1 MTTGPLPQFPL
12 LPQQDSPI
20 EDAWVAL
27 DLETTGLSPDNDAII
42 EVGAVKFQGREE
54 IDTYTT
60 LVNPYRSLDSFVR
73 RYTGISQEDVDSA
86 PPFSEVAPRLAAFIG
101 SAPVVGHNIGFD
113 LDFLRSAGLP
123 LTNPRTDTWDMAFV
137 LLPTHRDYS
146 LHNLAATLGIEHP
159 RPHRAMPDASVT
171 RSVFLEL
178 FDLASG
184 MDVFALAE
192 MERLASRSSWVLEY
206 LLRRLHMHRLSE
218 GVSTASG
225 AGVTGIDTRAL
236 RGRLHGKR
244 SLRPHRGVQGVDP
257 DEAAAILGADGPLS
271 RAVDGFEERPQQI
284 EMTRAVAEAIGDGK
298 RLMVEAGTG
307 VGKSLAY
314 LVPAALYALKN
325 NVRVV
330 VSTNTINLQEQLL
343 SKDIP
348 DLVKALD
355 EVDGVTSE
363 DLETTLLKGRA
374 NYLCLQRWG
383 HVRSGESLSEEDA
396 RTLAKALTWL
406 GSTSTGD
413 RSELNLG
420 GRGAFASW
428 DRLSAQGAADCQGV
442 GGVCFLR
449 AARERAAAAH
459 IVVVNH
465 ALLIADLAAGRALIP
480 DYDVLIVDEA
490 HHLEEVAT
498 KQLGFELSQAS
509 IDEQLQ
515 LLGGDRG
522 LVGAAV
528 TALRGS
534 LTAQTRRET
543 IEEVA
548 AKIAGGL
555 PGVRDS
561 IASMFAT
568 LTRVVDVQT
577 ADGREVRVTAATRA
591 QPGWSELEVRW
602 EDANALMGE
611 LERDLLALDAALDGL
626 EDAEVEYYEALVS
639 ETKNAIQQQME
650 LRANLAEF
658 IPKPDP
664 DGIYWVST
672 HRRTGDLSLNSA
684 PIHVGEQLDK
694 LLFSQKESVVL
705 TGATLSAG
713 GTFDHMRERTGFADH
728 DELLLGSPF
737 DYPNAALLYV
747 PADMPE
753 PGSWA
758 YQGAVEHAIVDAAAA
773 AEGRTMALFTSHAA
787 LQETA
792 RAVRGSLRSHDV
804 EVLAQGVDGPP
815 HRLVEAFLANPK
827 SVLLGTASFWE
838 GVDLAG
844 DALSVLIVARLPFA
858 VPTEPVF
865 EARSELFDDPF
876 GEYGVPQAIIRTRQ
890 GFGRLIRTSGD
901 RGVAIFLDRRVVSR
915 RYGKGFLDSLPPAT
929 RRQGRL
935 RDLSDHVRD
944 WLRPESQ
951 RPGTSAVS
959 DV

>member
-1 MTTGPLPQFPL
+1 MTTGPLPQIPL
-12 LPQQDSPI
+12 LPQQASPI
-20 EDAWVAL
+20 EDTWVAL
-27 DLETTGLSPDNDAII
+27 DLETTGLSPDGDAII
-42 EVGAVKFQGREE
+42 EVGAVKFQGDEE
-54 IDTYTT
+54 LDSYTS
-60 LVNPYRSLDSFVR
+60 LVNPYRSLDSFIR
-73 RYTGISQEDVDSA
+73 RYTGISQEEVDAA
-86 PPFSEVAPRLAAFIG
+86 PPFSDVAPRLASFIG

-113 LDFLRSAGLP
+113 LDFLRSGGLP

-137 LLPTHRDYS
+137 LLPRHRDYS
-146 LHNLAATLGIEHP
+146 LDKLAAALGIEHP
-159 RPHRAMPDASVT
+159 RPHRAIPDASVT
-171 RSVFLEL
+171 RSVFLKL
-178 FDLASG
+178 FDLAAE

-192 MERLASRSSWVLEY
+192 MERLASRSSWVLSY
-206 LLRRLHMHRLSE
+206 LFRRLHQYRLSE
-218 GVSTASG
+218 GPSASSG
-225 AGVTGIDTRAL
+225 AGVTGIDVRAL
-236 RGRLHGKR
+236 RARLHGGR
-244 SLRPHRGVQGVDP
+244 SLRPHRAVDTVDP
-257 DEAAAILGADGPLS
+257 DEVAAVLSADGPVS
-271 RAVDGFEERPQQI
+271 RAVSGFEERPQQI
-284 EMTRAVAEAIGDGK
+284 EMARAVAEAIGDGR

-348 DLVKALD
+348 DVIEALG
-355 EVDGVTSE
+355 EVEGVSSE
-363 DLETTLLKGRA
+363 DLQATLLKGRA

-383 HVRSGESLSEEDA
+383 HVRSGEGLSEEDA
-396 RTLAKALTWL
+396 RMLAKALTWL

-442 GGVCFLR
+442 SGVCFLR

-498 KQLGFELSQAS
+498 KQLGFEISQAG
-509 IDEQLQ
+509 IDEGLQ

-528 TALRGS
+528 MALRGS
-534 LTAQTRRET
+534 MAAQTRRET

-548 AKIAGGL
+548 ARIAGSL
-555 PGVRDS
+555 PGLRDS
-561 IASMFAT
+561 IAAMFSGLA
-568 LTRVVDVQT
+568 RVVDGQSG
-577 ADGREVRVTAATRA
+577 DGREMRVTSATRA

-626 EDAEVEYYEALVS
+626 EEAEVEFYEGLVS
-639 ETKNAIQQQME
+639 ETKNAIQEQME
-650 LRANLAEF
+650 LRANLSEF
-658 IPKPDP
+658 IPKPKD

-684 PIHVGEQLDK
+684 PMHVGEQLDK
-694 LLFSQKESVVL
+694 LLFSQKEAVVL
-705 TGATLSAG
+705 TGATLSAN
-713 GTFDHMRERTGFADH
+713 GTFDHMRDRTGFADN

-737 DYPNAALLYV
+737 DYPRAALVYV
-747 PADMPE
+747 PTDMPE
-753 PGSWA
+753 PSSWA
-758 YQGAVEHAIVDAAAA
+758 YQGAVEHAVVDAATG

-792 RAVRGSLRSHDV
+792 RAVRGGLQSHDIQ
-804 EVLAQGVDGPP
+804 VLAQGVDGPP
-815 HRLVEAFLANPK
+815 HRLVEAFLENPR
-827 SVLLGTASFWE
+827 SVLLGTSSFWE

-844 DALSVLIVARLPFA
+844 DALSVLIIARLPFA

-865 EARSELFDDPF
+865 EARSELFDNPF
-876 GEYGVPQAIIRTRQ
+876 EEYAVPHAIIRTRQ

-901 RGVAIFLDRRVVSR
+901 RGVAVFLDRRVVSR
-915 RYGKGFLDSLPPAT
+915 RYGEAFLNSLPPAT
-929 RRQGRL
+929 RRKGRV
-935 RDLSDHVRD
+935 RDLSEHIGA
-944 WLRPESQ
+944 WLKQE
-951 RPGTSAVS
+951 TV
-959 DV
+959 

>member
-12 LPQQDSPI
+12 LPQQASPI
-20 EDAWVAL
+20 EDTWVAL
-27 DLETTGLSPDNDAII
+27 DLETTGLSPDGDEII
-42 EVGAVKFQGREE
+42 EVGAVKFQGDEE
-54 IDTYTT
+54 LDSYTS
-60 LVNPYRSLDSFVR
+60 LVNPYRSLDSFIR
-73 RYTGISQEDVDSA
+73 RYTGISQEDVDGA
-86 PPFSEVAPRLAAFIG
+86 PPFSDVAPRLAAFIG
-101 SAPVVGHNIGFD
+101 SAPVVGHNIAFD
-113 LDFLRSAGLP
+113 LDFLRSGGLP

-137 LLPTHRDYS
+137 LLPRHRDYS
-146 LHNLAATLGIEHP
+146 LDKLAAALGIEHP
-159 RPHRAMPDASVT
+159 RPHRAIPDASVT
-171 RSVFLEL
+171 RSVFLRL
-178 FDLASG
+178 FDVAAE

-192 MERLASRSSWVLEY
+192 MERLASRSSWVLAY
-206 LLRRLHMHRLSE
+206 LFRRLHQFRLSQ
-218 GVSTASG
+218 GPSAPSG

-236 RGRLHGKR
+236 RARLHGGR
-244 SLRPHRGVQGVDP
+244 SLRPHRAVDTVDP
-257 DEAAAILGADGPLS
+257 DEVAAVLSGDGPLS
-271 RAVDGFEERPQQI
+271 RAVSGFEERPQQI
-284 EMTRAVAEAIGDGK
+284 EMARAVAEAIGDGR

-343 SKDIP
+343 TKDIP
-348 DLVKALD
+348 DVVKALE
-355 EVDGVTSE
+355 EVEGVSSE
-363 DLETTLLKGRA
+363 DLQATLLKGRA

-383 HVRSGESLSEEDA
+383 HVRSGEGLSEEDA
-396 RTLAKALTWL
+396 RMLAKALTWL

-442 GGVCFLR
+442 SGVCFLR

-459 IVVVNH
+459 VVVVNH
-465 ALLIADLAAGRALIP
+465 ALLIADLVAGRALIP

-498 KQLGFELSQAS
+498 KQLGFEISQAG
-509 IDEQLQ
+509 IDEGLQ

-528 TALRGS
+528 MALRGS
-534 LTAQTRRET
+534 MAAQTRRET

-548 AKIAGGL
+548 ARIAGSLSGL
-555 PGVRDS
+555 RDS
-561 IASMFAT
+561 IAAMFGA
-568 LTRVVDVQT
+568 LARVVDGQSG
-577 ADGREVRVTAATRA
+577 DGREMRVTAATRA

-626 EDAEVEYYEALVS
+626 EEAEVEYYEGLVS
-639 ETKNAIQQQME
+639 ETKNAIQEQME
-650 LRANLAEF
+650 LRANLSEF
-658 IPKPDP
+658 IPKPQD

-684 PIHVGEQLDK
+684 PMHVGEQLDK
-694 LLFSQKESVVL
+694 LLFSQKEAVVL
-705 TGATLSAG
+705 TGATLSAN
-713 GTFDHMRERTGFADH
+713 GTFDHMRDRTGFADN

-737 DYPNAALLYV
+737 DYPRAALVYV
-747 PADMPE
+747 PTDMPE
-753 PGSWA
+753 PSSWA
-758 YQGAVEHAIVDAAAA
+758 YQGAVEHAVVDAATG

-792 RAVRGSLRSHDV
+792 RAVRGGLQSHDIQ
-804 EVLAQGVDGPP
+804 VLAQGVDGPP
-815 HRLVEAFLANPK
+815 HRLVEEFLDNPR
-827 SVLLGTASFWE
+827 SVLLGTSSFWE

-844 DALSVLIVARLPFA
+844 DALSVLIIARLPFA

-865 EARSELFDDPF
+865 EARSELFDNPF
-876 GEYGVPQAIIRTRQ
+876 EEYAVPHAIIRTRQ

-901 RGVAIFLDRRVVSR
+901 RGVAVFLDRRVVSR
-915 RYGKGFLDSLPPAT
+915 RYGDAFLNSLPPAT
-929 RRQGRL
+929 RRKGRV
-935 RDLSDHVRD
+935 RDLSEHIGA
-944 WLRPESQ
+944 WLKP
-951 RPGTSAVS
+951 T
-959 DV
+959 D

>member
-12 LPQQDSPI
+12 LPQQASPI
-20 EDAWVAL
+20 EDTWVAL
-27 DLETTGLSPDNDAII
+27 DLETTGLSPDGDEII
-42 EVGAVKFQGREE
+42 EVGAVKFQGDEE
-54 IDTYTT
+54 LDSYTS
-60 LVNPYRSLDSFVR
+60 LVNPYRSLDSFIR
-73 RYTGISQEDVDSA
+73 RYTGISQEDVDGA
-86 PPFSEVAPRLAAFIG
+86 PPFSDVAPRLAAFIG

-113 LDFLRSAGLP
+113 LDFLRSGGLP

-137 LLPTHRDYS
+137 LLPRHRDYS
-146 LHNLAATLGIEHP
+146 LDKLAAALGIEHP
-159 RPHRAMPDASVT
+159 RPHRAIPDASVT
-171 RSVFLEL
+171 RSVFLRL
-178 FDLASG
+178 FDVAAE

-192 MERLASRSSWVLEY
+192 MERLASRSSWVLAY
-206 LLRRLHMHRLSE
+206 LFRRLHQFRLSQ
-218 GVSTASG
+218 GPSASSG
-225 AGVTGIDTRAL
+225 AGVTGIDVRAL
-236 RGRLHGKR
+236 RARLHGGR
-244 SLRPHRGVQGVDP
+244 SLRPHRAVDTVDP
-257 DEAAAILGADGPLS
+257 DEVAAVLSADGPLS
-271 RAVDGFEERPQQI
+271 RAVSGFEERPQQI
-284 EMTRAVAEAIGDGK
+284 EMAFAVAEAIGDGK

-343 SKDIP
+343 TKDIP
-348 DLVKALD
+348 DVVTALG
-355 EVDGVTSE
+355 EVEGVSSE
-363 DLETTLLKGRA
+363 DLQATLLKGRA

-383 HVRSGESLSEEDA
+383 HVRSGEGLSEEDA
-396 RTLAKALTWL
+396 RMLAKALTWL

-442 GGVCFLR
+442 SGVCFLR

-459 IVVVNH
+459 VVVVNH
-465 ALLIADLAAGRALIP
+465 ALLIADLVAGRALIP

-498 KQLGFELSQAS
+498 KQLGFEISQAG
-509 IDEQLQ
+509 IDEGLQ

-528 TALRGS
+528 MALRGS
-534 LTAQTRRET
+534 MAAQTRRET

-548 AKIAGGL
+548 ARIAGSL
-555 PGVRDS
+555 PGLRDS
-561 IASMFAT
+561 IAAMFGA
-568 LTRVVDVQT
+568 LARVVDGQSG
-577 ADGREVRVTAATRA
+577 DGREMRVTAATRA

-626 EDAEVEYYEALVS
+626 EEAEVEYYEGLVS
-639 ETKNAIQQQME
+639 ETKNAIQEQME
-650 LRANLAEF
+650 LRANLSEF
-658 IPKPDP
+658 IPKPQD

-684 PIHVGEQLDK
+684 PMHVGEQLDK
-694 LLFSQKESVVL
+694 LLFSQKEAVVL
-705 TGATLSAG
+705 TGATLSAN
-713 GTFDHMRERTGFADH
+713 GTFDHMRDRTGFADN

-737 DYPNAALLYV
+737 DYPRSALVYV
-747 PADMPE
+747 PTDMPE
-753 PGSWA
+753 PSSWA
-758 YQGAVEHAIVDAAAA
+758 YQGAVEHAVVDAATG

-792 RAVRGSLRSHDV
+792 RAVRGGLQSHDIQ
-804 EVLAQGVDGPP
+804 VLAQGVDGPP
-815 HRLVEAFLANPK
+815 HRLVEAFLENPR
-827 SVLLGTASFWE
+827 SVLLGTSSFWE

-844 DALSVLIVARLPFA
+844 DALSVLIIARLPFA

-865 EARSELFDDPF
+865 AARSELFDNPF
-876 GEYGVPQAIIRTRQ
+876 EEYAVPHAIIRTRQ

-901 RGVAIFLDRRVVSR
+901 RGVAVFLDRRVVSR
-915 RYGKGFLDSLPPAT
+915 RYGEAFLNSLPPAT
-929 RRQGRL
+929 RRKGRV
-935 RDLSDHVRD
+935 RDLSEHIGA
-944 WLRPESQ
+944 WLKP
-951 RPGTSAVS
+951 T
-959 DV
+959 D

>member
-1 MTTGPLPQFPL
+1 MSTGPLPQIPL
-12 LPQQDSPI
+12 LPQQASPI
-20 EDAWVAL
+20 EDSWVAL
-27 DLETTGLSPDNDAII
+27 DLETTGLSPDGDAII
-42 EVGAVKFQGREE
+42 EVGAVKFQGEE
-54 IDTYTT
+54 ELDSYTT
-60 LVNPYRSLDSFVR
+60 LVNPYRSLDSFIR
-73 RYTGISQEDVDSA
+73 RYTGISQADVDAA
-86 PPFSEVAPRLAAFIG
+86 PPFSEVAPRLAAFVG
-101 SAPVVGHNIGFD
+101 SAPIVGHNIGFD
-113 LDFLRSAGLP
+113 LDFLRSGGLP
-123 LTNPRTDTWDMAFV
+123 LPNPRADTWDMAFV
-137 LLPTHRDYS
+137 LLPRLRDYS
-146 LHNLAATLGIEHP
+146 LQRLALSLGIEHP
-159 RPHRAMPDASVT
+159 RPHRAMPDATVT
-171 RSVFLEL
+171 RSVFLKL
-178 FDLASG
+178 FEMAAE

-192 MERLASRSSWVLEY
+192 MERLASRSSWVLAY
-206 LLRRLHMHRLSE
+206 LLRRLEQHRLSE
-218 GVSTASG
+218 GPSPSSG
-225 AGVTGIDTRAL
+225 AGVTGIDVRAL
-236 RGRLHGKR
+236 RARLHGGR
-244 SLRPHRGVQGVDP
+244 SLRPHRSVESIDP
-257 DEAAAILGADGPLS
+257 DEVEAVLSADGPLS
-271 RAVDGFEERPQQI
+271 RAVSGFEERPQQI
-284 EMTRAVAEAIGDGK
+284 EMARAVARAIGEGR

-343 SKDIP
+343 TKDIP
-348 DLVKALD
+348 DVEKALE
-355 EVDGVTSE
+355 EVEGVSSE
-363 DLETTLLKGRA
+363 DLQATLLKGRA

-396 RTLAKALTWL
+396 RMLAKALTWL
-406 GSTSTGD
+406 GGTSTGD
-413 RSELNLG
+413 RSELNLS
-420 GRGAFASW
+420 GRGTLASW

-442 GGVCFLR
+442 SGVCFLR

-465 ALLIADLAAGRALIP
+465 ALLIADLVAGRALIP

-509 IDEQLQ
+509 IDETLQ

-528 TALRGS
+528 SALRGS
-534 LTAQTRRET
+534 FAAQTRRET

-548 AKIAGGL
+548 ARIAASL

-561 IASMFAT
+561 VAAMFAT
-568 LTRVVDVQT
+568 LARVADGQS
-577 ADGREVRVTAATRA
+577 ADGREVRVTSATRA

-611 LERDLLALDAALDGL
+611 LERDLLSLDAALDGL
-626 EDAEVEYYEALVS
+626 EEAEVEYYEALVL
-639 ETKNAIQQQME
+639 ETKNAIQEQME

-658 IPKPDP
+658 IPKPQP

-694 LLFSQKESVVL
+694 LLFSQKEAVVL
-705 TGATLSAG
+705 TGATLSAN
-713 GTFDHMRERTGFADH
+713 GTFDHMRDRTGFADN

-737 DYPNAALLYV
+737 DYPRSALVYV
-747 PADMPE
+747 PTDMPE
-753 PGSWA
+753 PSSWK
-758 YQGAVEHAIVDAAAA
+758 YQGAVEHAVVDAATA

-787 LQETA
+787 LRETA
-792 RAVRGSLRSHDV
+792 KAVRGGLQSHDIQ
-804 EVLAQGVDGPP
+804 VLAQGVDGPP
-815 HRLVEAFLANPK
+815 HRLLEEFLDNPK

-844 DALSVLIVARLPFA
+844 DALSVLIIARLPFA

-865 EARSELFDDPF
+865 AARSELFDNPF
-876 GEYGVPQAIIRTRQ
+876 EEYAVPQAIIRTRQ

-901 RGVAIFLDRRVVSR
+901 KGVAIFLDRRVVSR
-915 RYGKGFLDSLPPAT
+915 RYGGAFLGSLPPAS

-935 RDLSDHVRD
+935 RDLAEHIGS
-944 WLRPESQ
+944 WLKTE
-951 RPGTSAVS
+951 
-959 DV
+959 D

>member
-12 LPQQDSPI
+12 LPQQASPI

-27 DLETTGLSPDNDAII
+27 DLETTGLSPDSDAII
-42 EVGAVKFQGREE
+42 EVGAVKFQGDEE
-54 IDTYTT
+54 LDSYTT
-60 LVNPYRSLDSFVR
+60 LVNPYRSLDSFIR
-73 RYTGISQEDVDSA
+73 RYTGISQEEVDAA
-86 PPFSEVAPRLAAFIG
+86 PPFSEVAPRLASFIG

-113 LDFLRSAGLP
+113 LDFLRSGGLP

-137 LLPTHRDYS
+137 LLPRHRDYS
-146 LHNLAATLGIEHP
+146 LDKLAAALGIEHP
-159 RPHRAMPDASVT
+159 RPHRAIPDASVT
-171 RSVFLEL
+171 RSVFLKL
-178 FDLASG
+178 FDVAAE

-192 MERLASRSSWVLEY
+192 MERLASRSSWVLAY
-206 LLRRLHMHRLSE
+206 LLRRLHQYRLSE
-218 GVSTASG
+218 GPSASSG
-225 AGVTGIDTRAL
+225 AGVTGIDVRAL
-236 RGRLHGKR
+236 RARLHGGR
-244 SLRPHRGVQGVDP
+244 SLRPHRAVDTVDP
-257 DEAAAILGADGPLS
+257 DEVAAVLSADGPVS
-271 RAVDGFEERPQQI
+271 RAVSGFEERPQQI
-284 EMTRAVAEAIGDGK
+284 EMARAVAEAIGDGR

-348 DLVKALD
+348 DVVDALR
-355 EVDGVTSE
+355 EVEGVSSE
-363 DLETTLLKGRA
+363 DLQATLLKGRA

-383 HVRSGESLSEEDA
+383 HVRSGEGLSEEDA
-396 RTLAKALTWL
+396 RMLAKALTWL
-406 GSTSTGD
+406 GDTSTGD

-442 GGVCFLR
+442 SGVCFLR

-459 IVVVNH
+459 VVVVNH

-498 KQLGFELSQAS
+498 KQLGFEISQAG
-509 IDEQLQ
+509 IDEGLQ

-528 TALRGS
+528 SALRGS
-534 LTAQTRRET
+534 MAAQTRRET

-548 AKIAGGL
+548 AKIAGSL
-555 PGVRDS
+555 PGLRDS
-561 IASMFAT
+561 VAAMFGT
-568 LTRVVDVQT
+568 LARVVDGQSG
-577 ADGREVRVTAATRA
+577 DGREMRVTAATRA

-626 EDAEVEYYEALVS
+626 EEAEVEYYEGLVS
-639 ETKNAIQQQME
+639 ETKNAIQEQME
-650 LRANLAEF
+650 LRAHLTEF
-658 IPKPDP
+658 IPKPQD

-684 PIHVGEQLDK
+684 PMHVGEQLDK
-694 LLFSQKESVVL
+694 LLFSQKEAVVL
-705 TGATLSAG
+705 TGATLSAN
-713 GTFDHMRERTGFADH
+713 GTFDHMRDRTGFADN

-737 DYPNAALLYV
+737 DYPRSALVYV
-747 PADMPE
+747 PTDMPE
-753 PGSWA
+753 PSSWA
-758 YQGAVEHAIVDAAAA
+758 YQGAVEHAVVDAATG

-792 RAVRGSLRSHDV
+792 RAVRGALQSHDIQ
-804 EVLAQGVDGPP
+804 VLAQGLDGPP
-815 HRLVEAFLANPK
+815 HRLVEAFLDNPR
-827 SVLLGTASFWE
+827 SVLLGTSSFWE

-844 DALSVLIVARLPFA
+844 DALSVLIIARLPFA

-865 EARSELFDDPF
+865 EARSELFDNPF
-876 GEYGVPQAIIRTRQ
+876 EEYAVPHAIIRTRQ

-901 RGVAIFLDRRVVSR
+901 RGVAVFLDRRVVSR
-915 RYGKGFLDSLPPAT
+915 RYGDAFLASLPPAT
-929 RRQGRL
+929 RRKGRL
-935 RDLSDHVRD
+935 RDLSEHIGT
-944 WLRPESQ
+944 WLKP
-951 RPGTSAVS
+951 T
-959 DV
+959 D

>member
-12 LPQQDSPI
+12 LPQQASPI
-20 EDAWVAL
+20 EDTWVAL
-27 DLETTGLSPDNDAII
+27 DLETTGLSPDGDAII
-42 EVGAVKFQGREE
+42 EVGAVKFQGDEE
-54 IDTYTT
+54 LDSYTS
-60 LVNPYRSLDSFVR
+60 LVNPYRSLDSFIR
-73 RYTGISQEDVDSA
+73 RYTGISQEEVDAA
-86 PPFSEVAPRLAAFIG
+86 PPFSDVAPRLASFIG
-101 SAPVVGHNIGFD
+101 SAPVVGHNIAFD
-113 LDFLRSAGLP
+113 LDFLRSGGLP
-123 LTNPRTDTWDMAFV
+123 LTNPRADTWDMAFV
-137 LLPTHRDYS
+137 LLPRHRDYS
-146 LHNLAATLGIEHP
+146 LDKLAAALGIEHP
-159 RPHRAMPDASVT
+159 RPHRAIPDASVT
-171 RSVFLEL
+171 RSVFLRL
-178 FDLASG
+178 FDVAAE

-192 MERLASRSSWVLEY
+192 MERLASQSSWVLAY
-206 LLRRLHMHRLSE
+206 LFRRLHQYRLSQ
-218 GVSTASG
+218 GPSAPSG

-236 RGRLHGKR
+236 RARLHGGR
-244 SLRPHRGVQGVDP
+244 SLRPHRAVDTVDP
-257 DEAAAILGADGPLS
+257 DEVAAVLSADGPLS
-271 RAVDGFEERPQQI
+271 RAVSGFEERPQQI
-284 EMTRAVAEAIGDGK
+284 EMARAVAEAIGDGR

-343 SKDIP
+343 TKDIP
-348 DLVKALD
+348 DVIEALG
-355 EVDGVTSE
+355 EVEGVSSE
-363 DLETTLLKGRA
+363 DLQATLLKGRA

-383 HVRSGESLSEEDA
+383 HVRSGEGLSEEDA
-396 RTLAKALTWL
+396 RMLAKALTWL
-406 GSTSTGD
+406 GDTSTGD

-442 GGVCFLR
+442 SGVCFLR

-498 KQLGFELSQAS
+498 KQLGFEISQAG
-509 IDEQLQ
+509 IDEGLQ

-534 LTAQTRRET
+534 MAAQTRRET
-543 IEEVA
+543 IEEAA
-548 AKIAGGL
+548 AKIAASL

-561 IASMFAT
+561 VAAMFGA
-568 LTRVVDVQT
+568 LARVVDGQSG
-577 ADGREVRVTAATRA
+577 DGREMRVTAATRA

-626 EDAEVEYYEALVS
+626 EEAEVEFYEGLVS
-639 ETKNAIQQQME
+639 ETKNAIQEQME
-650 LRANLAEF
+650 LRANLSEF
-658 IPKPDP
+658 IPKPKD

-684 PIHVGEQLDK
+684 PMHVGEQLDK
-694 LLFSQKESVVL
+694 LLFSQKEAVVL
-705 TGATLSAG
+705 TGATLSAN
-713 GTFDHMRERTGFADH
+713 GTFDHMRDRTGFADN

-737 DYPNAALLYV
+737 DYPRSALVYV
-747 PADMPE
+747 PTDMPE
-753 PGSWA
+753 PSSWA
-758 YQGAVEHAIVDAAAA
+758 YQGAVEHAVVDAATG

-792 RAVRGSLRSHDV
+792 RAVRGALQSHDIQ
-804 EVLAQGVDGPP
+804 VLAQGLDGPP
-815 HRLVEAFLANPK
+815 HRLVEAFLDNPR
-827 SVLLGTASFWE
+827 SVLLGTSSFWE

-844 DALSVLIVARLPFA
+844 DALSVLIIARLPFA

-865 EARSELFDDPF
+865 AARSELFDNPF
-876 GEYGVPQAIIRTRQ
+876 EEYAVPHAIIRTRQ

-901 RGVAIFLDRRVVSR
+901 RGVAVFLDRRVVSR
-915 RYGKGFLDSLPPAT
+915 RYGDAFLNSLPPAT
-929 RRQGRL
+929 RRKGRV
-935 RDLSDHVRD
+935 RDLSEHIGA
-944 WLRPESQ
+944 WLKP
-951 RPGTSAVS
+951 T
-959 DV
+959 D

>member
-1 MTTGPLPQFPL
+1 MSTGPLPQIPL
-12 LPQQDSPI
+12 LPQQASPI
-20 EDAWVAL
+20 EDSWVAL
-27 DLETTGLSPDNDAII
+27 DLETTGLSPDGDAII
-42 EVGAVKFQGREE
+42 EVGAVKFQGEE
-54 IDTYTT
+54 ELDSYTT
-60 LVNPYRSLDSFVR
+60 LVNPYRSLDSFIR
-73 RYTGISQEDVDSA
+73 RYTGISQADVDAA
-86 PPFSEVAPRLAAFIG
+86 PPFSEVAPRLAAFVG
-101 SAPVVGHNIGFD
+101 SAPIVGHNIGFD
-113 LDFLRSAGLP
+113 LDFLRSGGLP
-123 LTNPRTDTWDMAFV
+123 LPNPRADTWDMAFV
-137 LLPTHRDYS
+137 LLPRLRDYS
-146 LHNLAATLGIEHP
+146 LQRLALSLGIEHP
-159 RPHRAMPDASVT
+159 RPHRAMPDATVT
-171 RSVFLEL
+171 RSVFLKL
-178 FDLASG
+178 FEMAAE

-192 MERLASRSSWVLEY
+192 MERLASRSSWVLAY
-206 LLRRLHMHRLSE
+206 LLRRLEQHRLSE
-218 GVSTASG
+218 GVPTSSG
-225 AGVTGIDTRAL
+225 AGVTGIDVRAL
-236 RGRLHGKR
+236 RARLHGGR
-244 SLRPHRGVQGVDP
+244 SLRPHRSVESIDP
-257 DEAAAILGADGPLS
+257 DEVEAVLSADGPLS
-271 RAVDGFEERPQQI
+271 RAVSGFEERPQQI
-284 EMTRAVAEAIGDGK
+284 EMARAVARAIGEGR

-343 SKDIP
+343 TKDIP
-348 DLVKALD
+348 DVEKALE
-355 EVDGVTSE
+355 EVEGVSSE
-363 DLETTLLKGRA
+363 DLHATLLKGRA

-396 RTLAKALTWL
+396 RMLAKALTWL
-406 GSTSTGD
+406 GGTSTGD
-413 RSELNLG
+413 RSELNLS
-420 GRGAFASW
+420 GRGTLASW

-442 GGVCFLR
+442 SGVCFLR

-465 ALLIADLAAGRALIP
+465 ALLIADLVAGRALIP

-509 IDEQLQ
+509 IDETLQ

-528 TALRGS
+528 SALRGS
-534 LTAQTRRET
+534 FAAQTRRET

-548 AKIAGGL
+548 ARIAASL

-561 IASMFAT
+561 VAAMFAT
-568 LTRVVDVQT
+568 LARVADGQS
-577 ADGREVRVTAATRA
+577 ADGREVRVTSATRA

-611 LERDLLALDAALDGL
+611 LERDLLSLDAALDGL
-626 EDAEVEYYEALVS
+626 EEAEVEYYEALVL
-639 ETKNAIQQQME
+639 ETKNAIQDQME
-650 LRANLAEF
+650 LKANLAEF
-658 IPKPDP
+658 IPKPQP

-694 LLFSQKESVVL
+694 LLFSQKEAVVL
-705 TGATLSAG
+705 TGATLSAN
-713 GTFDHMRERTGFADH
+713 GTFDHMRDRTGFADN

-737 DYPNAALLYV
+737 DYPRSALVYV
-747 PADMPE
+747 PTDMPE
-753 PGSWA
+753 PSSWK
-758 YQGAVEHAIVDAAAA
+758 YQGAVEHAVVDAATA

-787 LQETA
+787 LRETA
-792 RAVRGSLRSHDV
+792 KAVRGGLQSHDIQ
-804 EVLAQGVDGPP
+804 VLAQGVDGPP
-815 HRLVEAFLANPK
+815 HRLLEEFLDNPK

-844 DALSVLIVARLPFA
+844 DALSVLIIARLPFA

-865 EARSELFDDPF
+865 AARSELFDNPF
-876 GEYGVPQAIIRTRQ
+876 EEYAVPQAIIRTRQ

-901 RGVAIFLDRRVVSR
+901 KGVAVFLDRRVVSR
-915 RYGKGFLDSLPPAT
+915 RYGGAFLSSLPPAS

-935 RDLSDHVRD
+935 RDLAEHIGS
-944 WLRPESQ
+944 WLKTE
-951 RPGTSAVS
+951 
-959 DV
+959 D

>member
-1 MTTGPLPQFPL
+1 MSTGPLPQIPL
-12 LPQQDSPI
+12 LPQQASPI
-20 EDAWVAL
+20 EDTWVAL
-27 DLETTGLSPDNDAII
+27 DLETTGLSPDGDAII
-42 EVGAVKFQGREE
+42 EVGAVKFQGEE
-54 IDTYTT
+54 ELDSYTS
-60 LVNPYRSLDSFVR
+60 LVNPYRSLDSFIR
-73 RYTGISQEDVDSA
+73 RYTGISQADVDAA

-101 SAPVVGHNIGFD
+101 SAPIVGHNIGFD
-113 LDFLRSAGLP
+113 LDFLRSGGLP
-123 LTNPRTDTWDMAFV
+123 LPNPRADTWDMAFV
-137 LLPTHRDYS
+137 LLPRLRDYS
-146 LHNLAATLGIEHP
+146 LHRLALSLGIEHP
-159 RPHRAMPDASVT
+159 RPHRAMPDATVA
-171 RSVFLEL
+171 RSVFLKL
-178 FDLASG
+178 FEMAAE

-192 MERLASRSSWVLEY
+192 MERLASRSSWVLAY
-206 LLRRLHMHRLSE
+206 LLRRLEQHRLAE
-218 GVSTASG
+218 GPSPSSG
-225 AGVTGIDTRAL
+225 AGVTGIDVKAL
-236 RGRLHGKR
+236 RARLHGGR
-244 SLRPHRGVQGVDP
+244 SLRPHRSVESVDP
-257 DEAAAILGADGPLS
+257 DEVEAVLSADGPLS
-271 RAVDGFEERPQQI
+271 RAVSGFEERPQQI
-284 EMTRAVAEAIGDGK
+284 EMARSVARAVGEGR

-343 SKDIP
+343 TKDIP
-348 DLVKALD
+348 DVEKALE
-355 EVDGVTSE
+355 EVEGVSSE
-363 DLETTLLKGRA
+363 DLQATLLKGRA

-396 RTLAKALTWL
+396 RMLAKALMWL
-406 GSTSTGD
+406 GGTSTGD
-413 RSELNLG
+413 RSELNLS
-420 GRGAFASW
+420 GRGALASW

-442 GGVCFLR
+442 NGVCFLR

-465 ALLIADLAAGRALIP
+465 ALLIADLVAGRALIP

-498 KQLGFELSQAS
+498 KQLGFEISQAG
-509 IDEQLQ
+509 IDETLQ

-534 LTAQTRRET
+534 FAAQTRRET

-548 AKIAGGL
+548 ARIAASL

-561 IASMFAT
+561 VAAMFGA
-568 LTRVVDVQT
+568 LARVADGQSG
-577 ADGREVRVTAATRA
+577 DGREVRVTSATRA

-602 EDANALMGE
+602 EDTNALMGE

-626 EDAEVEYYEALVS
+626 EESEVEYYEGLVS
-639 ETKNAIQQQME
+639 ETRNAIQEQME
-650 LRANLAEF
+650 LRANLTEF

-694 LLFSQKESVVL
+694 LLFSQKEAVVL
-705 TGATLSAG
+705 TGATLSANE
-713 GTFDHMRERTGFADH
+713 TFDHMRDRTGFADN

-737 DYPNAALLYV
+737 DYPRSALVYV
-747 PADMPE
+747 PTDMPE
-753 PGSWA
+753 PSSWK
-758 YQGAVEHAIVDAAAA
+758 YQGAVEHAVVDAATA

-787 LQETA
+787 LRETA
-792 RAVRGSLRSHDV
+792 RAVRGGLQSHDIQ
-804 EVLAQGVDGPP
+804 VLAQGVDGPP
-815 HRLVEAFLANPK
+815 HRLLEEFLDNPR

-844 DALSVLIVARLPFA
+844 DALSVLIIARLPFA

-865 EARSELFDDPF
+865 AARSELFDNPF
-876 GEYGVPQAIIRTRQ
+876 EEYAVPHAIIRTRQ

-901 RGVAIFLDRRVVSR
+901 RGVAVFLDRRVVSR
-915 RYGKGFLDSLPPAT
+915 RYGKAFLSSLPPAS

-935 RDLSDHVRD
+935 RDLAEHIGS
-944 WLRPESQ
+944 WL
-951 RPGTSAVS
+951 GTE
-959 DV
+959 D

>member
-1 MTTGPLPQFPL
+1 MSTGPLPQIPL
-12 LPQQDSPI
+12 LPQQASPI
-20 EDAWVAL
+20 EDSWVAL
-27 DLETTGLSPDNDAII
+27 DLETTGLSPDGDAII
-42 EVGAVKFQGREE
+42 EVGAVKFQGEE
-54 IDTYTT
+54 ELDSYTT
-60 LVNPYRSLDSFVR
+60 LVNPYRSLDSFIR
-73 RYTGISQEDVDSA
+73 RYTGISQADVDAA
-86 PPFSEVAPRLAAFIG
+86 PPFSEVAPRLAAFVG
-101 SAPVVGHNIGFD
+101 SAPIVGHNIGFD
-113 LDFLRSAGLP
+113 LDFLRSGGLP
-123 LTNPRTDTWDMAFV
+123 LPNPRADTWDMAFV
-137 LLPTHRDYS
+137 LLPRLRDYS
-146 LHNLAATLGIEHP
+146 LQRLALSLGIEHP
-159 RPHRAMPDASVT
+159 RPHRAMPDATVT
-171 RSVFLEL
+171 RSVFLKL
-178 FDLASG
+178 FEMAAE

-192 MERLASRSSWVLEY
+192 MERLASRSSWVLAY
-206 LLRRLHMHRLSE
+206 LLRRLEQHRLSE
-218 GVSTASG
+218 GVPTSSG
-225 AGVTGIDTRAL
+225 AGVTGIDVRAL
-236 RGRLHGKR
+236 RARLHGGR
-244 SLRPHRGVQGVDP
+244 SLRPHRSVESIDP
-257 DEAAAILGADGPLS
+257 DEVEAVLSADGPLS
-271 RAVDGFEERPQQI
+271 RAVSGFEERPQQI
-284 EMTRAVAEAIGDGK
+284 EMARAVARAIGEGR

-343 SKDIP
+343 TKDIP
-348 DLVKALD
+348 DVEKALE
-355 EVDGVTSE
+355 EVEGVSSE
-363 DLETTLLKGRA
+363 DLHATLLKGRA

-396 RTLAKALTWL
+396 RMLAKALTWL
-406 GSTSTGD
+406 GGTSTGD
-413 RSELNLG
+413 RSELNLS
-420 GRGAFASW
+420 GRGTLASW

-442 GGVCFLR
+442 SGVCFLR

-465 ALLIADLAAGRALIP
+465 ALLIADLVAGRALIP

-509 IDEQLQ
+509 IDETLQ

-528 TALRGS
+528 SALRGS
-534 LTAQTRRET
+534 FAAQTRRET

-548 AKIAGGL
+548 ARIAGSL

-561 IASMFAT
+561 VAAMFAA
-568 LTRVVDVQT
+568 LARVVDVQS
-577 ADGREVRVTAATRA
+577 ADGREVRVTSATRA

-611 LERDLLALDAALDGL
+611 LERDLQKLDAALDGL
-626 EDAEVEYYEALVS
+626 EEAEVEYYEALVL
-639 ETKNAIQQQME
+639 ETKNAIQEQME

-658 IPKPDP
+658 IPKPQP

-694 LLFSQKESVVL
+694 LLFSQKEAVVL
-705 TGATLSAG
+705 TGATLSAN
-713 GTFDHMRERTGFADH
+713 GTFDHMRDRTGFADN

-737 DYPNAALLYV
+737 DYPRSALVYV
-747 PADMPE
+747 PTDMPE
-753 PGSWA
+753 PSSWK
-758 YQGAVEHAIVDAAAA
+758 YQGAVEHAVVDAATA

-787 LQETA
+787 LRETA
-792 RAVRGSLRSHDV
+792 KAVRGGLQSHDIQ
-804 EVLAQGVDGPP
+804 VLAQGVDGPP
-815 HRLVEAFLANPK
+815 HRLLEEFLDNPK

-844 DALSVLIVARLPFA
+844 DALSVLIIARLPFA

-865 EARSELFDDPF
+865 AARSELFDNPF
-876 GEYGVPQAIIRTRQ
+876 EEYAVPQAIIRTRQ

-915 RYGKGFLDSLPPAT
+915 RYGDAFLGSLPPAS

-935 RDLSDHVRD
+935 RDLAEHIGS
-944 WLRPESQ
+944 WLKTE
-951 RPGTSAVS
+951 
-959 DV
+959 D